1 VCESLS
7 TAFTINTII
16 SQFHRN
22 GTTKRSSR
30 ISKESYKVSSQC
42 LLISAETNNDRYR
55 GFIEVK
61 VGEGEKQKT
70 FDVHESLIAS
80 RSLFFKKAMSGSWKE
95 SKDRIV
101 NLPEEDPEIFKIYVH
116 HLYTGSVAVIPEPL
130 PAITGRHAKWIICRL
145 YVLAEKIQ
153 DVKAKN
159 SAIEALLAECREKQ
173 LNGKNKYP
181 GSSSVSTIY
190 SGTLPG
196 SMARK
201 VLVDLYSCKTT
212 SKWITKSPQWSD
224 EFLRDLLVKIMDKRA
239 GDGDL
244 TGIDVNDYLEPEENK
259 TGA

>member
-1 VCESLS
+1 MCESLS

-16 SQFHRN
+16 NQFHRN
-22 GTTKRSSR
+22 GNTERSSR
-30 ISKESYKVSSQC
+30 ISKESYKVGSQC
-42 LLISAETNNDRYR
+42 LLVSAETNNDRYR

-61 VGEGEKQKT
+61 VGEGEKQET
-70 FDVHESLIAS
+70 FDVHEALITP

-95 SKDRIV
+95 SEDRIV

-130 PAITGRHAKWIICRL
+130 PAVTGRPVKWIICRL
-145 YVLAEKIQ
+145 YVLAEKLQ

-159 SAIEALLAECREKQ
+159 SAIEALLAECREKY
-173 LNGKNKYP
+173 KYP
-181 GSSSVSTIY
+181 GQSSVSTIY
-190 SGTLPG
+190 NGTLPG

-212 SKWITKSPQWSD
+212 SKWITKSQWSD
-224 EFLRDLLVKIMDKRA
+224 EFLRDLLVKILDKRA

-244 TGIDVNDYLEPEENK
+244 SGINVNDYLEPEENK